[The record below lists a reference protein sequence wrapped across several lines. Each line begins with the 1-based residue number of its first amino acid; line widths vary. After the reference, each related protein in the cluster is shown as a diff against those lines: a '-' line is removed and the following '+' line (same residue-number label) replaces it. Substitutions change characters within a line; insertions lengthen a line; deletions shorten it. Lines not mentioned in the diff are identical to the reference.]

1 MKNFAFVLIL
11 LMSASAHAWHAAIGT
26 YKMLDKTQTQ
36 SGGDASNAFSPMV
49 GVGGNF
55 SLPWSGWGFSPQL
68 GYVRHTVKSDDSYGG
83 EYQIQTIMMLYDFVW
98 VPEIFSGSSVPFA
111 VRLGL
116 GNFRRSTKGKGGT
129 VTIPNGGG
137 TTTAPRPS
145 SSEASYTGTFN
156 LGADFT
162 FGALASWMTNT
173 GLRFETF
180 TFSPLNKEKRTYAF
194 NLMALA
200 YF

>member
-1 MKNFAFVLIL
+1 MKNFVFVFL
-11 LMSASAHAWHAAIGT
+11 LLACASAHAWHATVGT
-26 YKMLDKTQTQ
+26 YKMLEDTQTS
-36 SGGDASNAFSPMV
+36 SGGDATNAFNPMI

-68 GYVRHTVKSDDSYGG
+68 GYVRHIVKTNDSYGG
-83 EYQIQTIMMLYDFVW
+83 DYEIQTIMMLYDFVW
-98 VPEIFSGSSVPFA
+98 VPELFSGSGVPFA
-111 VRLGL
+111 IRMGL

-129 VTIPNGGG
+129 VTIPNGNS
-137 TTTAPRPS
+137 TATAPRPS
-145 SSEASYTGTFN
+145 SSEPSYTGTFN

-162 FGALASWMTNT
+162 FGALADWMTNT

-194 NLMALA
+194 NFMAVA